1 MFRIHRKQ
9 QECTRWKSSKFIIFC
24 VVIITQGGVVAAPL
38 AGEVLAEVL
47 LYLEIKKQE
56 EEKEY
61 VSVPE
66 VTGLS
71 VKEAKKILKESNLQT
86 ILEEDLADDSI
97 VKDQIPK
104 KGIQVEKETKVI
116 LY

>member
-1 MFRIHRKQ
+1 M
-9 QECTRWKSSKFIIFC
+9 
-24 VVIITQGGVVAAPL
+24 
-38 AGEVLAEVL
+38 
-47 LYLEIKKQE
+47 
-56 EEKEY
+56 
-61 VSVPE
+61 
-66 VTGLS
+66 TGLS